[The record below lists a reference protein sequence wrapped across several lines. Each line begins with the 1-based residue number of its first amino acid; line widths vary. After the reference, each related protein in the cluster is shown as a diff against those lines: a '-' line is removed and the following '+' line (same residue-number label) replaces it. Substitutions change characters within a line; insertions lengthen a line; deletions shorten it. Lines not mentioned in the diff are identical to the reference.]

1 MLRIVQ
7 ASPLSIKVTT
17 SLLIQMVL
25 SKSSLRLVITR
36 AACVLAHARDVR
48 VLLVSTT
55 ADTATPRMVGE
66 VPRVKAR

>member
-1 MLRIVQ
+1 
-7 ASPLSIKVTT
+7 
-17 SLLIQMVL
+17 MVL
-25 SKSSLRLVITR
+25 FKSSLRLVITR

-55 ADTATPRMVGE
+55 ADTAAPRMVGE